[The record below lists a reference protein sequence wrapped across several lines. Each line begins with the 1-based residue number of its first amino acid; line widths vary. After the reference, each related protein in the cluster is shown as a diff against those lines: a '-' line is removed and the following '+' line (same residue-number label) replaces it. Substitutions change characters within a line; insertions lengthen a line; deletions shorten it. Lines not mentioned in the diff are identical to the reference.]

1 MTDFGDRTRVSGVH
15 QRISQFGT
23 RSGVIMNRRCTL
35 LLAVASLALP
45 LAAQAQPQLNGATL
59 FHANASG
66 DVYNQGGGL
75 RGAWRTN
82 TPVFFNFH
90 GLYLTQSAN
99 PSAADF
105 LNNGSADLTPFT
117 LGVGDNTFFF
127 YSSGVDMQSGYTG
140 IGLNLWF
147 GSNALGCPDAPSLS
161 AVAST
166 PNPSNGQ
173 QSNGAFAANGGNT
186 AGQCNL
192 VGTLPGANTLSYLG
206 MPNYKVDMTA
216 FTVLS
221 GMGGNRGNIDLVT
234 YTALGADRDADMYG
248 TFTLK
253 VTDLRTNV
261 VPEPSSVA
269 LMAAGIA
276 GLGLVARRRRTT

>member
-1 MTDFGDRTRVSGVH
+1 MAR
-15 QRISQFGT
+15 
-23 RSGVIMNRRCTL
+23 RSTV
-35 LLAVASLALP
+35 LLAAASFLLP

-82 TPVFFNFH
+82 TPLYFNYH
-90 GLYLTQSAN
+90 GLYLTQAAN
-99 PSAADF
+99 PAAVDF
-105 LNNGSADLTPFT
+105 LNNGSADLPPFT
-117 LGVGDNTFFF
+117 LSLGDNTFFF
-127 YSSGVDMQSGYTG
+127 YSSGADVQNGFNG

-147 GSNALGCPDAPSLS
+147 GSNALGCGDAPLLS

-166 PNPSNGQ
+166 PSPSIGQ
-173 QSNGAFAANGGNT
+173 QSNGTFAANGGNT

-192 VGTLPGANTLSYLG
+192 VGTVPGANTLSYLG
-206 MPNYKVDMTA
+206 TPNYQVDMTA

-253 VTDLRTNV
+253 VTDLRQNV
-261 VPEPSSVA
+261 VPEPSSIA
-269 LMAAGIA
+269 LVAAGIA
-276 GLGLVARRRRTT
+276 GLGLVARRRRMA